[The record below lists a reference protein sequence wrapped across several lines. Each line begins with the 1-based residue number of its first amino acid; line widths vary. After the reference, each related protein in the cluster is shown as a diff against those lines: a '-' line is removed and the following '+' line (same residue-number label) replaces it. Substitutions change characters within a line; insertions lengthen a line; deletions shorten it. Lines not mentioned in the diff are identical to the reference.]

1 ISFLFQNDYVSG
13 TKCGFCIR
21 RKKKAFQRYCAY
33 IAHVKCH
40 SKPDQY
46 TCSSCSEEFPY
57 FVLYLHAVHRIFR
70 LLRKIDSRKLRTPKW
85 KENLPNEMK
94 SRGDLL
100 SEKGVDETANRST
113 VSLKGRR
120 KTYACSK
127 CAKIFCRPSELQRHS
142 VVHSGE
148 DYSSTFLLI
157 VSPPKWKCDMCD
169 NVYAHKSGL
178 ESHKKAVHEHPLK
191 MCVHRGIS
199 SKQLKINE
207 ERLFQKSNLFRHIKM
222 QHPLEV
228 KKPVLDC
235 PECNCVFANYRTLT
249 RHRRSAHGTSCLPS
263 FLCNVCERSFP
274 KESRLRRHMLVH
286 NNNDASK
293 PFPCKNILILKFD
306 NRPSETFLIVLPF
319 TDRIRDFF
327 FRNYRCQ
334 LCPNSFYS
342 FRAYKEHCSQHQG
355 LRPHLCWTCH
365 KSFRTTGQLLELHKE
380 VHNRGPV
387 YCEYCPAILQ
397 GRNQYSQHV
406 QSMHQSESGVTK
418 HTGVELTDRVRV
430 LDYNLDDLVVPDDRA
445 VRCQVCKHLY
455 NSISHLVNHWIGCGF
470 DRDHSF
476 CVVACPLCL
485 YRRTYENLFTKK
497 VKFVRVLLCIIIR
510 CFLFREQNT
519 FIEENEDFGFIESQ
533 VKTRHKCQVCGSSFK
548 KPSDLV
554 RHIRVHTGERP
565 FSCDICQRS
574 FRVAS
579 SLYAHVRTHT
589 RLQAEHPCRVCGI
602 EFYSKSSLAL
612 HLRIHNGEKPL
623 QCKDC
628 DATFR
633 LVAWMLTTFVVLDM
647 FSHIIY
653 TFTTLFYPETL
664 SIKFSERVL
673 HVDTAQIS
681 SLPAKPIKLSSG
693 SAFSALVRFL
703 RFHFY
708 DFYSLSRFHSYM
720 FLNIVWCDICEV
732 DLSTKEASD
741 AHFLSEDHETAQVSC
756 SFEHINERTDFT
768 CKLCGRKFLDMEP
781 LVAHIRL
788 EHERDHP
795 QGITRPVARTAP
807 IH

>member
-1 ISFLFQNDYVSG
+1 LQISQHHCGYFNLCSQCTASFNFEQNLNVHKIVEHTHQNDYISG

-46 TCSSCSEEFPY
+46 ICSSCSEEFTY
-57 FVLYLHAVHRIFR
+57 FVLCLYATHCVFHF
-70 LLRKIDSRKLRTPKW
+70 LRRIDSRKLRTPKW
-85 KENLPNEMK
+85 KGNLPNELK
-94 SRGDLL
+94 SRGDSL
-100 SEKGVDETANRST
+100 SEKGVDENANRST
-113 VSLKGRR
+113 ISVKGRR
-120 KTYACSK
+120 KTYACNK

-142 VVHSGE
+142 VVHSE
-148 DYSSTFLLI
+148 A
-157 VSPPKWKCDMCD
+157 PPKWKCDMCE

-178 ESHKKAVHEHPLK
+178 ESHKKAVHKDPLK
-191 MCVHRGIS
+191 IVMS
-199 SKQLKINE
+199 SKVVVLFSLEVIQ

-235 PECNCVFANYRTLT
+235 PECNCVFASYRTLT
-249 RHRRSAHGTSCLPS
+249 RHRRSAH
-263 FLCNVCERSFP
+263 E
-274 KESRLRRHMLVH
+274 
-286 NNNDASK
+286 
-293 PFPCKNILILKFD
+293 NILILKFD
-306 NRPSETFLIVLPF
+306 NRPSEIFLIVSLF
-319 TDRIRDFF
+319 TGCMRAFF

-334 LCPNSFYS
+334 LCRNSFYS

-387 YCEYCPAILQ
+387 YCEFCPAILQ

-406 QSMHQSESGVTK
+406 QSMHQSESGIPK
-418 HTGVELTDRVRV
+418 HTGVELTDRACGAASVQSFPELTGRE
-430 LDYNLDDLVVPDDRA
+430 LAEGLFRTRAQSENLDDLVVPDDRA

-455 NSISHLVNHWIGCGF
+455 DSISHLVSHWIGCGF

-476 CVVACPLCL
+476 CVVACPLCAHSL
-485 YRRTYENLFTKK
+485 NGVTVGVEHMREHHPHILSNMEGSKNHLPATMKRARTPERRY
-497 VKFVRVLLCIIIR
+497 
-510 CFLFREQNT
+510 
-519 FIEENEDFGFIESQ
+519 
-533 VKTRHKCQVCGSSFK
+533 KCQICGSSFK

-633 LVAWMLTTFVVLDM
+633 LVAWILTPFVVD
-647 FSHIIY
+647 
-653 TFTTLFYPETL
+653 
-664 SIKFSERVL
+664 
-673 HVDTAQIS
+673 
-681 SLPAKPIKLSSG
+681 
-693 SAFSALVRFL
+693 
-703 RFHFY
+703 
-708 DFYSLSRFHSYM
+708 
-720 FLNIVWCDICEV
+720 LN
-732 DLSTKEASD
+732 TKEASD
-741 AHFLSEDHETAQVSC
+741 AHFLSEDHETAQIPC
-756 SFEHINERTDFT
+756 YLWPLYRCRGFCFHNERTDFT